1 MHPDFSLPWLIFGGL
16 LSGILAGFMGIGGGS
31 VMVPLLDALGYSTVE
46 AVATS
51 SLAILIISVSGTFQ
65 NWRMGYFDLKRI
77 LALGAPAAL
86 MALVGSQIA
95 NMIPS
100 YWLLV
105 IFGLLMY
112 LNIYLVSLRRG
123 LAESEAPQS
132 KKWNPTTSR
141 IMTGG
146 VAGIVAGLVGV
157 GGGVIMVPLQMLLL
171 GEAIKV
177 AIQTSLGVVVLT
189 AVFAVAGHALHG
201 HVLVVEG
208 LILGAGGLLGAQFST
223 RFLPKLSDAVV
234 SSIFRIAVAILGS
247 YALFQAWKAYAGV

>member
-1 MHPDFSLPWLIFGGL
+1 MHPDLSLPWLLFGGL

-31 VMVPLLDALGYSTVE
+31 VMVPLLDALGYSTIE

-65 NWRMGYFDLKRI
+65 NWRMGYFDLKRV

-95 NMIPS
+95 NVLPK
-100 YWLLV
+100 YWLLI

-123 LAESEAPQS
+123 LTASETPQT

-141 IMTGG
+141 ILTGG

-189 AVFAVAGHALHG
+189 AVFAVAGHAHNG
-201 HVLVVEG
+201 HVLGLEG
-208 LILGAGGLLGAQFST
+208 LILGAGGLLGAQLST
-223 RFLPKLSDAVV
+223 RFLPKLSDATVA
-234 SSIFRIAVAILGS
+234 SIFRIAVAILGS
-247 YALFQAWKAYAGV
+247 YALFQAWKAYTGY

>member
-1 MHPDFSLPWLIFGGL
+1 MHPDLSLPWLLFGGL
-16 LSGILAGFMGIGGGS
+16 LSGVLAGFMGIGGGS
-31 VMVPLLDALGYSTVE
+31 VMVPLLDALGYSTIE

-65 NWRMGYFDLKRI
+65 NWRMGYFDLKRV

-95 NMIPS
+95 NVLPK
-100 YWLLV
+100 YLLLT

-112 LNIYLVSLRRG
+112 LNIYLVSLRRD
-123 LAESEAPQS
+123 LTELEAPQT
-132 KKWNPTTSR
+132 KKWNPTASR
-141 IMTGG
+141 ILTGG

-189 AVFAVAGHALHG
+189 AVFAVAGHARNG
-201 HVLVVEG
+201 HVLGLEG
-208 LILGAGGLLGAQFST
+208 LMLGAGGLLGAQLST
-223 RFLPKLSDAVV
+223 RFLPKLSDAAV
-234 SSIFRIAVAILGS
+234 SLIFRIAVAILGS
-247 YALFQAWKAYAGV
+247 YALFQAWKAYAGH